1 MVILND
7 QIEIIAMEFLFSRD
21 LSEQHLI
28 KLAEIL
34 SAEFSLAVNAVLFSH
49 PFLNEIWLKNK
60 QEKSRHIIKMLS
72 SSSNG
77 HNFNK

>member
-1 MVILND
+1 MMVILND

-34 SAEFSLAVNAVLFSH
+34 SAEFSLAVNAVLLSH
-49 PFLNEIWLKNK
+49 PFLNEI
-60 QEKSRHIIKMLS
+60 
-72 SSSNG
+72 
-77 HNFNK
+77 